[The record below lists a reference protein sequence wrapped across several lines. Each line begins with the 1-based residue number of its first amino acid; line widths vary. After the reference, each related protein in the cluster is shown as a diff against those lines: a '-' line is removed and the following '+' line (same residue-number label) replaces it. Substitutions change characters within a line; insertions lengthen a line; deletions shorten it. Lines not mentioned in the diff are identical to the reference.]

1 MRKPA
6 SEIAAAIGLL
16 VAATS
21 SKSLDALFG
30 SETTMDKQLSVV
42 FSGVE
47 WDHAA
52 GPSIFCLPIRSVFLE
67 DQDGLLPHDDLK
79 DIMDA
84 YLQDE
89 FCKTPKSFSFYV
101 VKV

>member
-1 MRKPA
+1 MRKLA
-6 SEIAAAIGLL
+6 GEIAVATSLL
-16 VAATS
+16 VAVTS
-21 SKSLDALFG
+21 SRLLDAHFG
-30 SETTMDKQLSVV
+30 SETTMEKQLSVV

-52 GPSIFCLPIRSVFLE
+52 GPSMFCLPIRSIFLE

-89 FCKTPKSFSFYV
+89 FNKTPKSFSFYV